1 LACLVFEINGA
12 VTEDRKAEM
21 WRVLGL
27 AEKLSR
33 ELLAKHLKDAGD

>member
-1 LACLVFEINGA
+1 MACLAFERNGV
-12 VTEDRKAEM
+12 VTEDTKVEM

-33 ELLAKHLKDAGD
+33 ELLAEHSKDAEG